1 VAGTSATVMKD
12 IEERIKEKVQ
22 RGEKVSRNVND
33 IEAEHLTFGQ
43 MLADKV
49 AAVAG
54 SWPGIV
60 TLMAAMLAWIV
71 INTYLLVGRAFDPYP
86 YILLNL
92 VLSCLAGLQGPLI
105 MMSQNRQAA
114 NDRIRADLD
123 FEVNRKAEMEI
134 AELQTKLDQL
144 RATEWQEMMKMQ
156 QQQVT
161 LLGQQ
166 VAMLQIIQ
174 TKEQGASNG

>member
-1 VAGTSATVMKD
+1 MKD
-12 IEERIKEKVQ
+12 IEERIKEKAQ
-22 RGEKVSRNVND
+22 RGEKVSRNAND
-33 IEAEHLTFGQ
+33 VEAEHLTFGQ
-43 MLADKV
+43 KLADKV

-60 TLMAAMLAWIV
+60 TLMVAMLGWIV
-71 INTYLLVGRAFDPYP
+71 INTYILVGKAFDPYP

-92 VLSCLAGLQGPLI
+92 ALSCLAGLQGPLI

-114 NDRIRADLD
+114 KDRVRADLD

-134 AELQTKLDQL
+134 AELQAKLDQL
-144 RATEWQEMMKMQ
+144 RATEWQEMVKMQ
-156 QQQVT
+156 QQQVA

-166 VAMLQIIQ
+166 VAMMQVIQ
-174 TKEQGASNG
+174 TKEQVASKG